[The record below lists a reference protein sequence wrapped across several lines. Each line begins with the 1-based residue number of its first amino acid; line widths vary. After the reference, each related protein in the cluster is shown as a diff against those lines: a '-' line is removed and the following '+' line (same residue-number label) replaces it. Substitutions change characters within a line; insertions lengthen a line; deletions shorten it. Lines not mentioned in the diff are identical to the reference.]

1 MPVYSTWLTT
11 ILSVGLQAFYVVSLL
26 SYLFFIVYWYWIPFK
41 LYTATL
47 VYIVQQLATS
57 KLIAQRHLLTTVH
70 DTANAWTG
78 IGAAVYSLLQ
88 QQNPSSSIWVIICV
102 VVYLGC
108 VSVMHIASTTI
119 MEFTAYNSTSTV
131 SAQTLIPWPSN
142 SVISNGSWIES
153 IQTMPPISLIDGLQT
168 NGLLNNTIYDILTTT
183 QPRFTDATVNATSLQ
198 ASCGLLSNLSYYNSS
213 SSPGLNFSA
222 DGLGQGSFALT
233 TGEPHVLKC
242 QTIWWPT

>member
-1 MPVYSTWLTT
+1 M
-11 ILSVGLQAFYVVSLL
+11 
-26 SYLFFIVYWYWIPFK
+26 
-41 LYTATL
+41 
-47 VYIVQQLATS
+47 YIVQQLATS

-131 SAQTLIPWPSN
+131 LVQTLVPWPN
-142 SVISNGSWIES
+142 STVISNDTWFDS
-153 IQTMPPISLIDGLQT
+153 IQTTPPIGLIDNLQT
-168 NGLLNNTIYDILTTT
+168 PGLLNNTIYDVLTTTT
-183 QPRFTDATVNATSLQ
+183 QPSFINATVNATSLQ
-198 ASCGLLSNLSYYNSS
+198 ASCRLLSNLSYYNSS
-213 SSPGLNFSA
+213 GSPGLNFSV
-222 DGLGQGSFALT
+222 DGLGQGSFTLI
-233 TGEPHVLKC
+233 TGESHDIKC
-242 QTIWWPT
+242 